1 MAVILYRTG
10 NSIVVHGVSC
20 ESIRIE
26 PQYIHDHLN
35 AGWVT
40 DPRSLS
46 DDKAAPV
53 IEHKEPE
60 TVKIRNKPGR
70 KPKPIA
76 DEAALNESHEG

>member
-1 MAVILYRTG
+1 MAVILYRAG
-10 NSIVVHGVSC
+10 NSEVVNGVSC

-26 PQYIHDHLN
+26 PQFINEHLN

-60 TVKIRNKPGR
+60 TVKIRKKPGR
-70 KPKPIA
+70 KPKPII